1 MTTTDLPI
9 TPLTR
14 VRRLPDRQV
23 SDRAALHAILD
34 EALVAHVVTLR
45 GEDPVAVPFAVAR
58 DGDSLLLHGSTGA
71 GTLLRPGGRIS
82 VTVTL
87 LDGLVVARRLFDNSM
102 NYRSAVIFGVPEVLE
117 GDEKLSALVRLTE
130 QLLPGR
136 WDELEA
142 PNAKDLAAT
151 KVLRL
156 SLDEASVKVR
166 TGPPSHATEPA
177 DAWAGV
183 VPLVVAAGAPEA
195 HPEVPTEVPVPPSVH
210 ASTRRFQVSG
220 QQTWAKGPEA

>member
-1 MTTTDLPI
+1 MTATDLPI
-9 TPLTR
+9 TPRTR

-23 SDRAALHAILD
+23 SDRTALYAILD
-34 EALVAHVVTLR
+34 EALVAHVVTMH
-45 GEDPVAVPFAVAR
+45 GEDPVAVPFAIAR
-58 DGDSLLLHGSTGA
+58 DGDRLLLHGSTGA
-71 GTLLRPGGRIS
+71 GTLLRPGDRIS

-117 GDEKLSALVRLTE
+117 GDEKLAALVRLTE

-136 WDELEA
+136 WDELEEPSA
-142 PNAKDLAAT
+142 RDLAAT

-156 SLDEASVKVR
+156 SLEEASVKVR
-166 TGPPSHATEPA
+166 QGPPTHSAEPA

-183 VPLVVAAGAPEA
+183 LPLVVAAGAPVP
-195 HPEVPTEVPVPPSVH
+195 HPEVPAEVPVPPSVD
-210 ASTRRFQVSG
+210 AARRRFQDSG
-220 QQTWAKGPEA
+220 